1 MICFLGFLTGTPFA
15 ALTGTADAATCS
27 VIVSKLSLKKPL
39 TIQVSP
45 NRENLRFAVINE
57 KKDVIFSKLD
67 WLVYHIREKGETA
80 DKTVIFCNTM
90 NDIASVVNYLMMKL
104 GKDAYSPKES
114 RRQPDC
120 LLGIFHSSCWPQ
132 SKERVVRSFKGDG
145 KVRVVVASTALS
157 MGVNF
162 PDIRYVVNWGPAR
175 SLLDK
180 HQEAGRAGRDGK
192 PSHVLIIYHGQQL
205 SHCEMEIKE
214 FVKTKDCLRVAAYK
228 PLDASIQPQKPAHS
242 CCSFCASSCDCNRC
256 EATCPLFEQT
266 TQGEQG
272 ATRELLLTRPV
283 WNEDNVDL
291 RDSLIEVK
299 DSFVK
304 CHSMFDSTSCHG
316 FSDQL
321 VHDVVLNCHQL
332 FTVNDVL
339 GKCPVFSV
347 AHALKILEI
356 IQELF
361 LDIPN
366 FDEFMDIIR
375 LEESSSSQKLSD
387 VLRNATVFD
396 DSTESEDDAGKDS
409 IAVL

>member
-1 MICFLGFLTGTPFA
+1 M
-15 ALTGTADAATCS
+15 
-27 VIVSKLSLKKPL
+27 
-39 TIQVSP
+39 
-45 NRENLRFAVINE
+45 
-57 KKDVIFSKLD
+57 
-67 WLVYHIREKGETA
+67 
-80 DKTVIFCNTM
+80 
-90 NDIASVVNYLMMKL
+90 
-104 GKDAYSPKES
+104 
-114 RRQPDC
+114 
-120 LLGIFHSSCWPQ
+120 
-132 SKERVVRSFKGDG
+132 
-145 KVRVVVASTALS
+145 VVASTALS

-175 SLLDK
+175 SLLDQ

-192 PSHVLIIYHGQQL
+192 PSHVLIIYHHGQQL

-242 CCSFCASSCDCNRC
+242 CCSFCASSCDCNWC

-283 WNEDNVDL
+283 WKEDNVDL
-291 RDSLIEVK
+291 TDSLIEVK

-356 IQELF
+356 IEELF

-396 DSTESEDDAGKDS
+396 DSTESEDDAGEDS